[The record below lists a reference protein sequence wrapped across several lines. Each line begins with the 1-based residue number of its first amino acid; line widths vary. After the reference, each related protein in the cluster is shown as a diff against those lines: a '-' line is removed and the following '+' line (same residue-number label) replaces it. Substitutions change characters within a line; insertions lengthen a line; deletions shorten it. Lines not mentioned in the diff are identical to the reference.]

1 MQILFILGFA
11 IVGFSFNFLWDKA
24 VRRQIAARRALARRA
39 ARPRALP
46 PAIDEQERERRVPSG
61 DLREFLDRT
70 RACFAELDQLINHF
84 DLLRLRAL
92 DRARFGVVTIHSDAP
107 RAQAC
112 ALLER
117 WLDGWSAVDEDTR
130 AQLQG
135 IYLGPERVAEV
146 LARERMRMQWEFR
159 RNAADVL
166 DDTITDLDRAVI
178 QMQGVV
184 RTLERSEDDP
194 YR

>member
-1 MQILFILGFA
+1 MQILVILGFA
-11 IVGFSFNFLWDKA
+11 LVGFSFNFVWDKA
-24 VRRQIAARRALARRA
+24 VRRQLAARRALARRA

-61 DLREFLDRT
+61 DLRGFLDLTRT
-70 RACFAELDQLINHF
+70 CFVELDGLINHF

-92 DRARFGVVTIHSDAP
+92 DRARFGVVTIHSDGP

-117 WLDGWSAVDEDTR
+117 WLDGWAAVDEDTR
-130 AQLQG
+130 AQLRG
-135 IYLGPERVAEV
+135 SYLGPERVAEL
-146 LARERMRMQWEFR
+146 LARERVRMSWEFR
-159 RNAADVL
+159 RDAAEVL

-178 QMQGVV
+178 HMQGVV
-184 RTLERSEDDP
+184 RALERGDDDP